1 MYQNHHE
8 DNRYRD
14 HHDVDP
20 YTGRLQE
27 HTDFHDSDDYRADE
41 QYSEERYQQ
50 AYFSEQA
57 SRHEPFREEPFFEAH
72 CGEEPYADENRVE
85 GPLRQRGYDDESFQE
100 GYYNEEGFVEEPF
113 VEEFYAEVP
122 FSEEPFSEEP
132 FSEEPFVEAQFRDE
146 HYDETL
152 YTEDYHGP
160 EINEY
165 TQDRAGALYAEDFDD
180 AIHRTSNRFFQ
191 SLGKIGIGLAIALF
205 AISFAVIT
213 VFASKPQMTPEE
225 IVQMKGYKGPA
236 RDRTVFFNLASLRD
250 CNNIDDDCDGVVK
263 ASLPNSSSQ
272 SDSTIEPPAQSTAYD
287 SLALS
292 SNYREVP
299 AVAAPAT
306 QASSTNAD
314 KSNQWKVRQQWSIVR
329 ETPARNGAIIT
340 SLVSDQHVTVI
351 RKIGEWWEISTDD
364 ESTSVPLGFIH
375 SSLLQ
380 PI

>member
-113 VEEFYAEVP
+113 VEEFYAEV
-122 FSEEPFSEEP
+122 P

-299 AVAAPAT
+299 AVATPAT
-306 QASSTNAD
+306 QASSTIAN